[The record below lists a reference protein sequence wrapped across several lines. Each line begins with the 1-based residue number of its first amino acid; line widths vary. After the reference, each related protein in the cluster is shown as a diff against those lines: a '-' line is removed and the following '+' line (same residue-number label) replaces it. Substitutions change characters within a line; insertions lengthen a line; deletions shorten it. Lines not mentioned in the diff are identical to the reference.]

1 MMPSLRSG
9 SFSKQ
14 NTSFASISGSMSGS
28 FTGQIFWIIF
38 LVEVERPQRSRTSK
52 VGNKLIQPNLLISDL
67 GLKDG
72 DTVVIVPDPQ
82 GG

>member
-1 MMPSLRSG
+1 MRMKLKIRNAVDNDEISAEVDDSDSVNDVLV
-9 SFSKQ
+9 
-14 NTSFASISGSMSGS
+14 FASEYWKE
-28 FTGQIFWIIF
+28 QNYA
-38 LVEVERPQRSRTSK
+38 LVMK

>member
-1 MMPSLRSG
+1 MRMNLKIRNAVY
-9 SFSKQ
+9 
-14 NTSFASISGSMSGS
+14 NTEISAEVDDSDSVNDVLVFASEYWKE
-28 FTGQIFWIIF
+28 QNYA
-38 LVEVERPQRSRTSK
+38 LVMK
-52 VGNKLIQPNLLISDL
+52 IGNKLIQPNLLISEV

>member
-1 MMPSLRSG
+1 VLV
-9 SFSKQ
+9 
-14 NTSFASISGSMSGS
+14 FASEYWKE
-28 FTGQIFWIIF
+28 QNYA
-38 LVEVERPQRSRTSK
+38 LVMK

>member
-1 MMPSLRSG
+1 MRMKLKIRNAVDNAEISAEVDDSDSVNDVLV
-9 SFSKQ
+9 
-14 NTSFASISGSMSGS
+14 FASEYWKE
-28 FTGQIFWIIF
+28 QNYA
-38 LVEVERPQRSRTSK
+38 LVMK